1 MIRKVFR
8 KKKSANGKESKID
21 AFLQKYNL
29 PKDYLGISRRS
40 VTRGVGIGLFWGFI
54 PMPMQMAA
62 VLATT
67 PFIRFNVP
75 IAISMVWLS
84 NPFTMPPM
92 YYMEY
97 LTGNFLLGREGIHN
111 VELTVEWFKNNL
123 GDIFVPLYVG
133 TAFYSIVVSGLI
145 YLGLNWLWIHSVRKE
160 KAQKDHA
167 RKERKKKEVTEAKKH
182 YPPHKKKLFEFMPS
196 QEHEVNTSIKK

>member
-1 MIRKVFR
+1 MIRKIFR
-8 KKKSANGKESKID
+8 KKKKTDGKPSRID
-21 AFLQKYNL
+21 AILEKYNL
-29 PKDYLGISRRS
+29 PKDYLGINRRS

-84 NPFTMPPM
+84 NPITMPPM

-97 LTGNFLLGREGIHN
+97 LTGNFLLGREGLEN
-111 VELTVEWFKNNL
+111 VELTLEWFQNHI

-145 YLGLNWLWIHSVRKE
+145 YLGLNWLWIASVKKE
-160 KAQKDHA
+160 KHEKEASR
-167 RKERKKKEVTEAKKH
+167 RKRKQVRPSPTETTV
-182 YPPHKKKLFEFMPS
+182 PDNSE
-196 QEHEVNTSIKK
+196 